1 MTTSL
6 WKRILDL
13 PLVRLKHGV
22 ITVENLPFILFHLSP
37 VFVFFVPFEWE
48 LVWLAVGLYFVRMFF
63 ITGIYHRYFSHRG
76 YEVRNRF
83 IQFVMGFLGT
93 TCVQQG
99 PLWWAEHH
107 RHHHRYS
114 EKEEDLH
121 SPIQYGFWQSHMFWF
136 LTMYQNP
143 HYSRNE
149 MNDFAKYTELK
160 WLDRYYVVGA
170 VALGVA
176 LFAIG
181 GAPWLVWGL
190 SVSTVFLWHGT
201 WTINS
206 LTHVYGKKRFE
217 TGDESRNN
225 WLLAIIT
232 LGEGWHNNHHA
243 YQGGAK
249 AGFYWHEFDPTYY
262 LLWIFQK
269 LGIVTRMGK
278 PPERV
283 LELGRQNDAAR
294 RKARELVGGRTLR
307 RLTVEEVGLLA
318 LAARNYVADL
328 KRDSGYFKKKKLE
341 ELRQLLAGLR
351 SREGSLPATA

>member
-1 MTTSL
+1 
-6 WKRILDL
+6 
-13 PLVRLKHGV
+13 
-22 ITVENLPFILFHLSP
+22 
-37 VFVFFVPFEWE
+37 
-48 LVWLAVGLYFVRMFF
+48 
-63 ITGIYHRYFSHRG
+63 
-76 YEVRNRF
+76 
-83 IQFVMGFLGT
+83 
-93 TCVQQG
+93 
-99 PLWWAEHH
+99 
-107 RHHHRYS
+107 
-114 EKEEDLH
+114 
-121 SPIQYGFWQSHMFWF
+121 MFWF

-143 HYSRNE
+143 HYSRHE
-149 MNDFAKYTELK
+149 MKDFARYPELK
-160 WLDRYYVVGA
+160 WLDRYYITGA

-225 WLLAIIT
+225 WLLAVIT

-243 YQGGAK
+243 FQGGAK
-249 AGFYWHEFDPTYY
+249 AGFYWYEYDVTYY
-262 LLWIFQK
+262 LLWIFHK
-269 LGIVTRMGK
+269 LGIVTKMGK
-278 PPERV
+278 PPTRI
-283 LELGRQNDAAR
+283 LELGRQNDLAR

-318 LAARNYVADL
+318 LAARKYVADL

-341 ELRQLLAGLR
+341 ELRQLLANLR
-351 SREGSLPATA
+351 SKDASLQATA